1 MPRPSKRAT
10 LTTIPPDAKVEDACT
25 TDRAT
30 EVGNDGGEDLVH
42 QPAPCS
48 TTYTA
53 LPHHSVSEG
62 QHGLRHRAARDRV
75 GSLSSDPSHIDD
87 CDDVENCPSHCGVEF
102 NLMAKMKRH
111 CSPEEGMFFFSLICQ
126 ILTAVCLFR
135 LLTHDRMQANILS
148 PLERLLTFFLGYKSM
163 RMLLQLIFV

>member
-48 TTYTA
+48 TPYNA
-53 LPHHSVSEG
+53 LPHQSVSQG
-62 QHGLRHRAARDRV
+62 KHGLRQRAARHRV

-87 CDDVENCPSHCGVEF
+87 CDDVEIV
-102 NLMAKMKRH
+102 
-111 CSPEEGMFFFSLICQ
+111 
-126 ILTAVCLFR
+126 
-135 LLTHDRMQANILS
+135 LLTVAS
-148 PLERLLTFFLGYKSM
+148 S
-163 RMLLQLIFV
+163 